1 VRSTFR
7 PCQWLK
13 NVNGGGNDG
22 KREKKGEKGEK
33 RREIGGKKMHG
44 NLVNRIIISN
54 FAREYKNSLACRD
67 DSQANTHL
75 FIIDL

>member
-1 VRSTFR
+1 M
-7 PCQWLK
+7 
-13 NVNGGGNDG
+13 G
-22 KREKKGEKGEK
+22 KKGEKHG
-33 RREIGGKKMHG
+33 EIGGKKMHG

-54 FAREYKNSLACRD
+54 FAGEYKNSLACRD